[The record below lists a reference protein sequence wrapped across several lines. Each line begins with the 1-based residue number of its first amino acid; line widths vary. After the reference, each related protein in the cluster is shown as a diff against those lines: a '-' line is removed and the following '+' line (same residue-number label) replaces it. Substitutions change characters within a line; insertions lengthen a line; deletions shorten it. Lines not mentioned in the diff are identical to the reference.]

1 MDQCVGKLQLR
12 NVHWRAVLE
21 EMTIERRQ
29 LMTDLF
35 DISGKVALVTGG
47 SRGIGEMIAH
57 GYVAN
62 GVKTYI
68 SARKA
73 EACDTTAA
81 ILSERGE
88 CISMPADLSTTVGI
102 QQLVDEI
109 NKREDKLDIL
119 VNNAGATWG
128 APIEEFPESGR
139 DKVMDINVKAPFFLT
154 QGLLPLLEASASAED
169 PARIIMI
176 GSIDG
181 LNINRL
187 PTFSYGPSKAAV
199 HHLARTLAYHLA
211 DRHITANAIAPG
223 LFPSKMTA
231 ATIDAMGDQI
241 IQSTPLKRAGKST
254 DMAGAAIYLASK
266 AASFVTGV
274 VIPVDG
280 GLTGAKG
287 TL

>member
-1 MDQCVGKLQLR
+1 MK
-12 NVHWRAVLE
+12 
-21 EMTIERRQ
+21 
-29 LMTDLF
+29 DLF
-35 DISGKVALVTGG
+35 DVSGKVALVTGG
-47 SRGIGEMIAH
+47 SRGIGEMIAE

-73 EACDTTAA
+73 EACDATAA
-81 ILSERGE
+81 RLSEIGE
-88 CISMPADLSTTVGI
+88 CVSIPSDLSTAEGIHALVG
-102 QQLVDEI
+102 EI
-109 NKREDKLDIL
+109 KSKEEKLDIL

-128 APIEEFPESGR
+128 EPIEDFPESAW
-139 DKVMDINVKAPFFLT
+139 DKVMAINVKSPFFLT
-154 QGLLPLLEASASAED
+154 QALLPLLENAANAAD
-169 PARIIMI
+169 PARIIMV

-181 LNINRL
+181 LNVNEL
-187 PTFSYGPSKAAV
+187 PTFAYGPSKAAV
-199 HHLARTLAYHLA
+199 HHLARTLASHLA

-223 LFPSKMTA
+223 LFPSHMTA
-231 ATIDAMGDQI
+231 QIMDTMGDKIVQG
-241 IQSTPLKRAGKST
+241 TPLKRHGRPE
-254 DMAGAAIYLASK
+254 DMAGVAIYLASK